1 MNAWGLSPVH
11 QLAEGILRV
20 NGPCAEPPSSIVGP
34 KDETIDHEPLI
45 VEGEV
50 VDTDHGMLVFPQRSD
65 LIWPALAFIQ
75 TGEKNSHEIEN
86 YLSDLFSLGPEFLE
100 AKQNSG
106 MPVWRNLV
114 SWVLV
119 ELGHHKYDAI
129 ERDKTLPRPGGGTM
143 GTYRVTERGSKMT
156 QNDLSS

>member
-1 MNAWGLSPVH
+1 M
-11 QLAEGILRV
+11 
-20 NGPCAEPPSSIVGP
+20 
-34 KDETIDHEPLI
+34 
-45 VEGEV
+45 
-50 VDTDHGMLVFPQRSD
+50 FPQRSD

-75 TGEKNSHEIEN
+75 NGEKDSHEIEN
-86 YLSDLFSLGPEFLE
+86 YLADLFSLGPEFLE
-100 AKQNSG
+100 AKYNSG

-143 GTYRVTERGSKMT
+143 GLYRVTQRGTRMT
-156 QNDLSS
+156 QDDLSK